1 MRIQHMNVVV
11 SLLFSCI
18 YIRTFLDHIH
28 TYEERERE
36 RKRVCVCEKGHA
48 HTTFFFFFF
57 FLRFSFFTPRRLV
70 VVSVVVGT

>member
-28 TYEERERE
+28 TYEERERGRE
-36 RKRVCVCEKGHA
+36 RECVCVRKDTRTPLSSSSSSSLSDFH
-48 HTTFFFFFF
+48 
-57 FLRFSFFTPRRLV
+57 FLLRV
-70 VVSVVVGT
+70 V